1 MGFLGFGM
9 NLQTIKTG
17 ANSMLKQLRHKKTAK
32 KIWITLAVIIVPA
45 FVFWGFGSALR
56 SSKDSYAGKINGK
69 VISTLRFQEAL
80 EATKNQAII
89 QFGDKFTEVQK
100 YLDFNGQAW
109 ERLIMLDEAK
119 RRGISVSD
127 KEVEE
132 LIASY
137 PFFQKNGK
145 FDSAVYQ
152 EMLQYVFRTPARTFE
167 EETRENISLGK
178 LFTQVTDNMTL
189 SDADIRQE
197 YRKATEG
204 ISASFISAVPP
215 DFAKDINPQE
225 NDLREYFQK
234 NNIQFKQPLSFNIEY
249 IQADS
254 EKKIMDAAKLLSK
267 NGDLNKTAKDLG
279 LTVKS
284 TGIFAQNEPIPGIG
298 WSPEILELISN
309 LKIAGSSSPIH
320 LDNSYYIL
328 KLKERKEAYIPEF
341 DKIKNKVREA
351 YIKEE
356 SEKIAKSKIEECLK
370 KIKADY
376 GQNPKG
382 LDFVK
387 IAKSYQLKSGGT
399 QVFKFGSYIE
409 GIGSSDALWLGA
421 QDLKTDEVSDIISI
435 PSGLY
440 ILKLKTRTAF
450 DEKKFQSDKENFT
463 QKLLQQKKQDYFV
476 KYTEELKKKA
486 QPK

>member
-1 MGFLGFGM
+1 
-9 NLQTIKTG
+9 
-17 ANSMLKQLRHKKTAK
+17 
-32 KIWITLAVIIVPA
+32 
-45 FVFWGFGSALR
+45 
-56 SSKDSYAGKINGK
+56 
-69 VISTLRFQEAL
+69 
-80 EATKNQAII
+80 
-89 QFGDKFTEVQK
+89 
-100 YLDFNGQAW
+100 
-109 ERLIMLDEAK
+109 
-119 RRGISVSD
+119 
-127 KEVEE
+127 
-132 LIASY
+132 
-137 PFFQKNGK
+137 
-145 FDSAVYQ
+145 
-152 EMLQYVFRTPARTFE
+152 
-167 EETRENISLGK
+167 
-178 LFTQVTDNMTL
+178 
-189 SDADIRQE
+189 
-197 YRKATEG
+197 
-204 ISASFISAVPP
+204 
-215 DFAKDINPQE
+215 
-225 NDLREYFQK
+225 
-234 NNIQFKQPLSFNIEY
+234 
-249 IQADS
+249 
-254 EKKIMDAAKLLSK
+254 
-267 NGDLNKTAKDLG
+267 LG